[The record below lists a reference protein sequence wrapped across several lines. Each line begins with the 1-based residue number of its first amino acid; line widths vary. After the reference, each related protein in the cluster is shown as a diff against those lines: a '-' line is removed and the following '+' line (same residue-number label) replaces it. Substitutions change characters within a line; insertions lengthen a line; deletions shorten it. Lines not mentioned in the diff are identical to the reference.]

1 MLRDIQ
7 EVLDSICAR
16 VSKIGVLIHSG
27 TEMMNHN
34 EPIRLFIRQ
43 ETVNLLS
50 RVFSISGQESIRDGG
65 DNLPIK
71 DSIGQIKAGIAVLA
85 DISVFSRTTLKVL
98 EDDFSALS
106 AELEKLSPEPVSLQ
120 DSRTSS
126 VLRAILP
133 MGPYVSRSVNASSV
147 NGNKSRREKIVE
159 LLRLNGPSSVS
170 DLARTV
176 EGCSDKT
183 IQRELVSMVSLGLL
197 KKTGDRRWSRYSL
210 KAN

>member
-1 MLRDIQ
+1 M
-7 EVLDSICAR
+7 LDSIRAR
-16 VSKIGVLIHSG
+16 VSKIGVLIPSG

-106 AELEKLSPEPVSLQ
+106 AELEKLSPEPISLQ

-159 LLRLNGPSSVS
+159 LLRVNGPSSVS